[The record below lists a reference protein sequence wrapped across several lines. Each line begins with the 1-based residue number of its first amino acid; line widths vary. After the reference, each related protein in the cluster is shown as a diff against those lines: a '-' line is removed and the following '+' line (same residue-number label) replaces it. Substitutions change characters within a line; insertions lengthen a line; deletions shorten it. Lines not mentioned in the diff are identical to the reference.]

1 MKPRDRHS
9 SRGLNSPV
17 DNSGPCELGTY
28 AGEVRWDD
36 LFDDLASELQ
46 GGLDAEAGRRAIEDE
61 RLRVG
66 RLTVRER
73 LIALAES
80 GERPVSLQMSDGSI
94 VAVRPKAFGS
104 DWLSAELLAESG
116 RARVCIVPTA
126 GIASLVLDAEQLVAS
141 LREPL
146 GSRPGDLSGRLGL
159 SFALRTSP
167 SAVRVRRHHRDDR
180 RHDRPSCSRPR
191 GRGRSRARCGQACEG
206 RRRLPD
212 HSALGPSPRDSRR
225 RLTGQRRLSAQ
236 TSSTSGN
243 ETMSAHETMNAHEIM
258 NAQETTRA
266 EGGAAGSRRPGLLP
280 RTGSRQCPRTRS
292 GGARR
297 LGAGTR
303 TGRRC
308 TARAWF
314 ARLAIRRLHRCE

>member
-46 GGLDAEAGRRAIEDE
+46 GGLDAEAGRRAIADE

-159 SFALRTSP
+159 SFALR
-167 SAVRVRRHHRDDR
+167 DL
-180 RHDRPSCSRPR
+180 
-191 GRGRSRARCGQACEG
+191 G
-206 RRRLPD
+206 RRRQQCEFVVTTGTIVGTIDRVARD
-212 HSALGPSPRDSRR
+212 HVDVAV
-225 RLTGQRRLSAQ
+225 
-236 TSSTSGN
+236 
-243 ETMSAHETMNAHEIM
+243 HE
-258 NAQETTRA
+258 R
-266 EGGAAGSRRPGLLP
+266 GV
-280 RTGSRQCPRTRS
+280 
-292 GGARR
+292 ARR
-297 LGAGTR
+297 ARDVVAYRIIPLSDLRLVILAGD
-303 TGRRC
+303 
-308 TARAWF
+308 
-314 ARLAIRRLHRCE
+314 